1 LSLSQFTQ
9 KSTVPFCAPS
19 RHDVYRIRSIH
30 SGHVDGIR
38 GAAHLSQ
45 RSSRRIVMENERSP
59 MFTIALVVAIISTL
73 GFFLLAAA
81 AANGG
86 M

>member
-1 LSLSQFTQ
+1 
-9 KSTVPFCAPS
+9 
-19 RHDVYRIRSIH
+19 
-30 SGHVDGIR
+30 
-38 GAAHLSQ
+38 
-45 RSSRRIVMENERSP
+45 MENERSP